1 MINKSIKKIS
11 GFVVLY
17 LLLNSITTISAALFP
32 YFREQLI
39 DNAVLGNMNSIW
51 KIFGIYLLVVLIFL
65 ITTYT
70 CNIVQWKT
78 GIGFEQAV
86 KSKLFAKIIA
96 LRSDE
101 YKKRKVGEYISM
113 QSNDV
118 TAMEQD
124 YLTPLIAMCSSI
136 LSVVINSIIVVVVVD
151 YRIALTIIAL
161 SLIFTFIPELFERG
175 LSKARGNYSALQ
187 AEYTTR
193 VTEFYEA
200 HALVTKDTYSQI
212 KNRHED
218 VLNETAKARY
228 NYGKKKSFAMVVNG
242 SGYYFINFA
251 VFILA
256 GVLFV
261 KGELTAGAVIA
272 AFGYVEC
279 FCDPFE
285 QILYCRT
292 TMSAT
297 KEIKEKLER
306 YDTVKKRDLYRINDS
321 KFNIEVK
328 DMCFE
333 IDNCK
338 LLNVNYTFESGKK
351 YVLTGNSGTGKTTL
365 LRMIAGE
372 IECSKGGVFFN
383 GRNVRELEMSDAV
396 FFVRQEDYIFSDNF
410 MQNVSIYGTYKLPAV
425 EVLEGNIHYST
436 VRECPDCT
444 MLSGG
449 EKKIIGFLRGKG
461 SGKKILLLD
470 EPFSATDQGLTK
482 DLQSLLLQMKD
493 TTIIL
498 VTHNLNEELRQFDDI
513 LEIVNGG
520 IISVK

>member
-1 MINKSIKKIS
+1 MIYKSIKKIS

-17 LLLNSITTISAALFP
+17 LLLNSIAAITSALFP
-32 YFREQLI
+32 YFREKLI
-39 DNAVLGNMNSIW
+39 DNAVFGNMNSIW
-51 KIFGIYLLVVLIFL
+51 KIFGIYLLAVLVFL

-78 GIGFEQAV
+78 GIGFEQTV

-96 LRSDE
+96 LRYDE
-101 YKKRKVGEYISM
+101 YKKNKVGEYISM
-113 QSNDV
+113 QSNDI

-124 YLTPLIAMCSSI
+124 YLTPLIAMISSI
-136 LSVVINSIIVVVVVD
+136 ISVVINSIIVVIVVD
-151 YRIALTIIAL
+151 YRIALTIIML

-175 LSKARGNYSALQ
+175 LSKARGNYSASQ
-187 AEYTTR
+187 AEYTSR

-200 HALVTKDTYSQI
+200 HSLVTKDTYLQI
-212 KNRHED
+212 KKRHED
-218 VLNETAKARY
+218 VLNDTAKARY
-228 NYGKKKSFAMVVNG
+228 KYGKKKSFAMVVNG
-242 SGYYFINFA
+242 SGYYFINSA

-297 KEIKEKLER
+297 KEIKKKLEM
-306 YDTVKKRDLYRINDS
+306 YGTAGKKDLYRINDS
-321 KFNIEVK
+321 KINIDIK
-328 DMCFE
+328 DMCYE
-333 IDNCK
+333 MDNCK
-338 LLNVNYTFESGKK
+338 LLNVNYIFESGKK

-372 IECSKGGVFFN
+372 IECRKGGVFVN
-383 GRNVRELEMSDAV
+383 GKNVRELEMSDV
-396 FFVRQEDYIFSDNF
+396 MFFVRQEDYIFSENF
-410 MQNVSIYGTYKLPAV
+410 IQNVSIYGTYKVPEV
-425 EVLEGNIHYST
+425 ETLEENIHYKTIS
-436 VRECPDCT
+436 RCLDCT

-449 EKKIIGFLRGKG
+449 EKKLISFLRGKG
-461 SGKKILLLD
+461 AGKKVLLLD
-470 EPFSATDQGLTK
+470 EPFSATDKELTRE
-482 DLQSLLLQMKD
+482 LQNLLLQMKD

-498 VTHNLNEELRQFDDI
+498 VTHNLNEELRKFDDI

-520 IISVK
+520 IVSVK